1 MKFVGVRAALAACV
15 LGLSGL
21 AFAADPAVSVEAPS
35 AADFAAPATL
45 ADPVLSPDGSHV
57 AVRALDSGKPRL
69 LILDAAAPD
78 LQARPVALPAGQL
91 VASFRWAGNRRLV
104 LSLADS
110 RGTRLFAL
118 DIATSGLTPLSQRAK
133 DDGDEILHIDP
144 AGNFLLLSSQ
154 HAKQAGPGVDR
165 VDLATGESVRIV
177 QPQAHIQSWYADTAG
192 VIRAGVGYDG
202 GRRWLLYRA
211 RDGQAFAR
219 TGRREA
225 AGESL
230 EIDQIVPVKGSDRGY
245 AVAGG
250 ADGRY
255 ALYRYDFTG
264 DRIGELI
271 YENPRVDID
280 GFQTDS
286 RGNLL
291 GVIFTEDQEETL
303 WLDPALKALQARV
316 DAVLP
321 GTVNRIASMSDD
333 RARLLVWS
341 SASNDPGAWYL
352 YDSASGQASLLARPH
367 GALAGKRLSPVQPV
381 RYAARDGLE
390 IRGYLTLPAGRD
402 PKSLPLIVMPHGGPF
417 ARDDMRYDGWVQFLA
432 SKGYAVLQPNFRGS
446 TGFGRGF
453 VEKGDGEWGRGMQ
466 DDIDDGVKWLAAQ
479 GVADPGR
486 VCIMGA
492 SFGGYAAMWAA
503 VRNPEMYR
511 CAISFAGIS
520 DIAGQLRHDRP
531 GFESRRGFK
540 GWQARIR
547 GARGFELESISPLAQ
562 VARLRTPI
570 LIAHGAADD
579 NVPVIQSVQLHDALT
594 KLGRPHEF
602 VVYPGEG
609 HGLDNPANEADFLT
623 RTGAFLDK
631 YNPSF

>member
-1 MKFVGVRAALAACV
+1 MRFTGFRAAMAACV

-21 AFAADPAVSVEAPS
+21 AFAADPAAIAEAPS
-35 AADFAAPATL
+35 AADFAAPPTL
-45 ADPVLSPDGSHV
+45 SDPILSPDGLHV

-78 LQARPVALPAGQL
+78 LQAKPVALPAGQL
-91 VASFRWAGNRRLV
+91 VEAFRWAGNGRLV
-104 LSLADS
+104 VTLADS

-118 DIATSGLTPLSQRAK
+118 DLATSGLTPLTQRAHG
-133 DDGDEILHIDP
+133 DGDEILYIDT
-144 AGNFLLLSSQ
+144 AGRSLLLSRPG
-154 HAKQAGPGVDR
+154 AKNGPPGVDR
-165 VDLATGESVRIV
+165 IDLATGETVRIV
-177 QPQAHIQSWYADTAG
+177 QPQEHISTWYADTAG
-192 VIRAGVGYDG
+192 VVRAGVGYDG
-202 GRRWLLYRA
+202 GKRWLLYRA
-211 RDGQAFAR
+211 GDNQVFAR
-219 TGRREA
+219 TRSRDTKD
-225 AGESL
+225 ESI
-230 EIDQIVPVKGSDRGY
+230 EIDQIVPVQGSDRGY

-250 ADGRY
+250 GDGRY

-264 DRIGELI
+264 DRVGELI

-280 GFQTDS
+280 GFQTD
-286 RGNLL
+286 RQGNLL
-291 GVIFTEDQEETL
+291 GVIFTDDQEQTL
-303 WLDPALKALQARV
+303 WLDPALKALQARI

-321 GTVNRIASMSDD
+321 DTVNRIASMSDN
-333 RARLLVWS
+333 RTRLLVWS
-341 SASNDPGAWYL
+341 SAPNDPGAWYL
-352 YDSASGQASLLARPH
+352 YDSVSGQASLLARPRA
-367 GALAGKRLSPVQPV
+367 ALAGKRLSPVTSV

-390 IRGYLTLPAGRD
+390 IRGYLTLPIGRD

-446 TGFGRGF
+446 TGFGRSF

-466 DDIDDGVKWLAAQ
+466 DDIDDGVRWLAAQ
-479 GVADPGR
+479 GIADPKR

-503 VRNPEMYR
+503 VRNPELYR

-520 DIAGQLRHDRP
+520 DIAGQLRYDKP
-531 GFESRRGFK
+531 GFENGRSFK

-547 GARGFELESISPLAQ
+547 GQRGFELESISPLAQ
-562 VARLRTPI
+562 VARMRTPI

-579 NVPVIQSVQLHDALT
+579 NVPVIQSIQLHDALT
-594 KLGRPHEF
+594 RLGRPHEF
-602 VVYPGEG
+602 LVYPGEG

-623 RTGAFLDK
+623 RVGVFLDK
-631 YNPSF
+631 YNPS